1 MGDPITDR
9 MREKYEAEIARLR
22 EERDTARKQR
32 EGQRLRAILAEKYAE
47 SAEARLKTA
56 TDALRDIHDAAKDNY
71 HAMMVDHATA
81 PESMVRE
88 IVRVVRDEGLE
99 DIIRDAANALRE
111 VEK

>member
-9 MREKYEAEIARLR
+9 MREKYEAEVARLR

-56 TDALRDIHDAAKDNY
+56 TDALREVRGLMSEIEATARSRLRIGVGLGVAIVNANDDLDAAL
-71 HAMMVDHATA
+71 
-81 PESMVRE
+81 
-88 IVRVVRDEGLE
+88 RDVL
-99 DIIRDAANALRE
+99 
-111 VEK
+111 K